1 MSEIGLTEVVHR
13 VLLLVETSAGDP
25 TKLASACLALAGHSQ
40 VLRHHDA
47 GMEAVVMVF
56 AGVIQTRVLEN
67 EKKQRVPADW
77 TRLSA
82 GRAWLGAEGACVN
95 GWLRKRCG
103 LVRVALAKIFW
114 RHDERFS
121 LQLPTQRMP
130 LYITAHFVYIFF
142 SL

>member
-1 MSEIGLTEVVHR
+1 LHR

-25 TKLASACLALAGHSQ
+25 TKLASACLALAGRSQ

-47 GMEAVVMVF
+47 VMAAVVMVF
-56 AGVIQTRVLEN
+56 AGVIQTRILDN
-67 EKKQRVPADW
+67 KKKQQIPADR

-82 GRAWLGAEGACVN
+82 GWAWSGAEGACVD
-95 GWLRKRCG
+95 GLLRKQCG

-121 LQLPTQRMP
+121 LQLPDQRKP